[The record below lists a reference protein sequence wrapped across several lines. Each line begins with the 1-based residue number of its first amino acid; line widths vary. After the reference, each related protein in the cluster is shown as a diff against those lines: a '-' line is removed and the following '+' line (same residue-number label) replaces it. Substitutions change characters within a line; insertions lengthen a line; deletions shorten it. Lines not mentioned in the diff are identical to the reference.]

1 MNRKRTTQKKVIMIE
16 LSKAYV
22 KDFKA
27 TGDEDALL
35 FPYYDTS
42 DPRYF
47 DRNVRKISH
56 TKNKGR
62 K

>member
-1 MNRKRTTQKKVIMIE
+1 MIE
-16 LSKAYV
+16 LSKACV

-27 TGDEDALL
+27 TGDNDALL

-47 DRNVRKISH
+47 DKRQRRGHKDVFLKRRS
-56 TKNKGR
+56 
-62 K
+62 

>member
-1 MNRKRTTQKKVIMIE
+1 MIE
-16 LSKAYV
+16 LSKSCV

-27 TGDEDALL
+27 TGDKDALL

-47 DRNVRKISH
+47 DKK
-56 TKNKGR
+56 TKKR
-62 K
+62 AQRMRF

>member
-16 LSKAYV
+16 LSKSCV

-27 TGDEDALL
+27 TGDKDALL

-47 DRNVRKISH
+47 DKK
-56 TKNKGR
+56 TKKR
-62 K
+62 AQRMRF